1 MSTKT
6 GPFSVVPGT
15 HREDDGACR
24 LGRHLERADLATAL
38 DNTDTKARRMLL
50 YNYTH
55 FGMKQYDW
63 CIAKDDYR
71 DRLARERSAWCQQ
84 LLGIERAPLN

>member
-1 MSTKT
+1 
-6 GPFSVVPGT
+6 
-15 HREDDGACR
+15 
-24 LGRHLERADLATAL
+24 
-38 DNTDTKARRMLL
+38 MLL